1 MREVVCVSCVS
12 CVSAPGPRAAAAQ
25 GRGRVSRHLG
35 PGPRPHAGR
44 DLNQVMK
51 NRSSPAIIQSSSLI
65 RFLGPVICERGLK
78 PCPCVLVW
86 MWDQGSLSHTAHSA
100 HSAPRTLHSDVR
112 LIQSTEGTPGPL
124 VITPCRA
131 FQIWDQSYQQFK
143 VLSIFHHSRVF
154 LVVVTTAI
162 TLPEF

>member
-100 HSAPRTLHSDVR
+100 TVLHAR
-112 LIQSTEGTPGPL
+112 YTQM
-124 VITPCRA
+124 
-131 FQIWDQSYQQFK
+131 WDCSKAQKEHPDLWSSLPV
-143 VLSIFHHSRVF
+143 VLSRSGIK
-154 LVVVTTAI
+154 AI
-162 TLPEF
+162 NNLKFYPFFITVGYF

>member
-1 MREVVCVSCVS
+1 MRTRVKAMPMCACVDVR
-12 CVSAPGPRAAAAQ
+12 PGVTFSYCTQ
-25 GRGRVSRHLG
+25 
-35 PGPRPHAGR
+35 
-44 DLNQVMK
+44 
-51 NRSSPAIIQSSSLI
+51 
-65 RFLGPVICERGLK
+65 C
-78 PCPCVLVW
+78 
-86 MWDQGSLSHTAHSA
+86 

-112 LIQSTEGTPGPL
+112 LLQSTEGTPGPL